1 MNPLVSV
8 VVPVYNT
15 EEVYL
20 RQCIESLKAQTL
32 KEIEIILVD
41 DGSTN
46 SCGAICDE
54 YAARDLRI
62 VSLHQ
67 ENKGV
72 SVARNLG
79 CQRASGKYITFVD
92 SDDWCDDSVLQ
103 MVSDI
108 AEKKDAEITLFGG
121 TINRIGRNGKETASE
136 IRLKPEKVLRK
147 EYLLEACCFPRCS
160 EDDFI
165 LATCSKL
172 YRRDLLEKESIRFPQ
187 GIIYGEDRV
196 FAIKAFYSASSIAF
210 CDEIGYHYRI
220 NNQNQATARYMP
232 KLTESLERQIRL
244 MLEFVESNCLGQR
257 CQTLL
262 NTNNIIVLFEPV
274 FSQVF
279 FHPDNPG
286 DYGKRFESF
295 VTYMESTFVREIL
308 DAEIYPEYLRKS
320 HKVALWLCRKHVY
333 WPFRLVELKWNIQRK
348 IGCWKL
354 SAYVFW

>member
-8 VVPVYNT
+8 IVPVYNT
-15 EEVYL
+15 EEEYL
-20 RQCIESLKAQTL
+20 KQCIDSLKAQTL

-67 ENKGV
+67 ENKGA

-79 CQRASGKYITFVD
+79 IHRASGKYITFVD

-103 MVSDI
+103 MVSDV
-108 AEKKDAEITLFGG
+108 AEKENAEITLFGG

-196 FAIKAFYSASSIAF
+196 LAIKAFYSASSIAF

-220 NNQNQATARYMP
+220 NNQNQATSRYMP
-232 KLTESLERQIRL
+232 KLTKSFERQVRLMQDFVDGESLEQKSRI
-244 MLEFVESNCLGQR
+244 
-257 CQTLL
+257 LL
-262 NTNNIIVLFEPV
+262 NTNNIIVLFESV
-274 FSQVF
+274 FSQAF
-279 FHPDNPG
+279 FHPDNPL
-286 DYGKRFESF
+286 DCRRRFKLF
-295 VTYMESTFVREIL
+295 VTYMESAFARELL
-308 DAEIYPEYLRKS
+308 DLTVYPEYLKAS
-320 HKVALWLCRKHVY
+320 HKMALWLCRKHLY
-333 WPFRLVELKWNIQRK
+333 SPFRLVELKWNLQRK
-348 IGCWKL
+348 LDCWK
-354 SAYVFW
+354 